1 MRVHALPLALISIH
15 RYMDIVCVACLRT
28 RAQVIDWNSVE
39 ECVLQAGQ
47 VAGRRELVL
56 GSGHDMPSF
65 CPYASNRILHL
76 TSDYLNASLSLSLC
90 LCVCLS
96 FLHMCSKIYMQM
108 IEGTRQRNTAEAE
121 GHAVI
126 RDCQAL
132 GSPIFYVCLHILC
145 VNSRSAPP
153 SPLPPFPIYAYAS
166 RNICMHLGRII
177 LVCADAKLAREALS
191 CVRVGSPDEWAM
203 AAATGTRNQIDDNV
217 WKMSLSL
224 L

>member
-56 GSGHDMPSF
+56 GSGHDVPSF

-132 GSPIFYVCLHILC
+132 GLLSSMFVCISFASTLALPLP
-145 VNSRSAPP
+145 PP
-153 SPLPPFPIYAYAS
+153 SPLSTSMLMQAEISAC
-166 RNICMHLGRII
+166 I
-177 LVCADAKLAREALS
+177 
-191 CVRVGSPDEWAM
+191 
-203 AAATGTRNQIDDNV
+203 
-217 WKMSLSL
+217 
-224 L
+224 

>member
-153 SPLPPFPIYAYAS
+153 FPPPPFPHLCLCKQKYLHAS
-166 RNICMHLGRII
+166 RSDYPCLRRRKASKRGAFLRQGRFPGRMGYG
-177 LVCADAKLAREALS
+177 CCNGYA
-191 CVRVGSPDEWAM
+191 
-203 AAATGTRNQIDDNV
+203 
-217 WKMSLSL
+217 
-224 L
+224 